1 MRAAHAAV
9 GHSTHFQPFAFAGP
23 SSLVQT
29 QQPPPPHFQRGGGEY
44 KTHITFYNTPLTSP
58 LFVLMHILLYLKFIS
73 LLPPP
78 PSVRDALWFL
88 FCFRLE
94 MCLFLL
100 SFLHIFYFSLLS
112 CL

>member
-9 GHSTHFQPFAFAGP
+9 GHSTHFQPFAFAGS

-58 LFVLMHILLYLKFIS
+58 LFVVMHILLYLKFIS

-78 PSVRDALWFL
+78 PLRARCFVVFVL
-88 FCFRLE
+88 FSIRNVFVSSFVSSYI
-94 MCLFLL
+94 LF
-100 SFLHIFYFSLLS
+100 
-112 CL
+112 